1 MKKNNFI
8 EMIKASS
15 TLIDCDLVIKNIT
28 IVDVFNKDTF
38 IDDIGIKNGY
48 IIGIGKYNAPEIID
62 GTGKFI
68 CPGLIDAHC
77 HIESSLVTPKEYSKA
92 ALLNGITSIVCD
104 PHEIANVCGSD
115 GIKFMINSSSNL
127 PFDIYFMLPSCVPG
141 TDFENSGASL
151 YAKDLREFYSNDRVL
166 GLAEVMNYPAVASA
180 DINMID
186 KLMDA
191 YDNNR
196 IIDGHGAGLDSMMA
210 NSYGTANIITD
221 HECISSKEAIDK
233 IRRGIHILIR
243 EGTVAKNLKDL
254 LPAVNER
261 NSTRFCF
268 CTDDRHI
275 DDLADNGSINSS
287 IKTSINYGLRPETA
301 IQMATLNPASLYKMK
316 NKGAIAPG
324 YIADFIILDDLNTF
338 KINSVYKNGVC
349 VVKDNHLLNNNYSS
363 SKDTFS
369 NNNSPICS
377 DNDSINICSNTLK
390 LPPLSQDSF
399 NINIPEDVKI
409 LNAIE
414 IIPNKLE
421 STHLKIN
428 LNEIPSC
435 INKSNNEFLCDTNN
449 DLIKIAVIERH
460 KMTGNIG
467 LGVLKGL
474 GIKRGAIATTIAH
487 DSHNLIVAGTND
499 DDMMFAIEELKR
511 LQGGIIVVEDKKVL
525 ASIKLEIGGLMTNRT
540 YDEIKHDLNE
550 LHKAVTYIAPDINF
564 NPFLT
569 LSFLSLPVIPEIKI
583 TDKGL
588 FNVKSFKFIDI
599 FE

>member
-62 GTGKFI
+62 GTDKFI

-196 IIDGHGAGLDSMMA
+196 IIDGHGAGLDW
-210 NSYGTANIITD
+210 
-221 HECISSKEAIDK
+221 
-233 IRRGIHILIR
+233 
-243 EGTVAKNLKDL
+243 
-254 LPAVNER
+254 
-261 NSTRFCF
+261 
-268 CTDDRHI
+268 
-275 DDLADNGSINSS
+275 
-287 IKTSINYGLRPETA
+287 
-301 IQMATLNPASLYKMK
+301 
-316 NKGAIAPG
+316 
-324 YIADFIILDDLNTF
+324 
-338 KINSVYKNGVC
+338 
-349 VVKDNHLLNNNYSS
+349 
-363 SKDTFS
+363 
-369 NNNSPICS
+369 
-377 DNDSINICSNTLK
+377 
-390 LPPLSQDSF
+390 
-399 NINIPEDVKI
+399 
-409 LNAIE
+409 
-414 IIPNKLE
+414 
-421 STHLKIN
+421 
-428 LNEIPSC
+428 
-435 INKSNNEFLCDTNN
+435 
-449 DLIKIAVIERH
+449 
-460 KMTGNIG
+460 
-467 LGVLKGL
+467 
-474 GIKRGAIATTIAH
+474 
-487 DSHNLIVAGTND
+487 
-499 DDMMFAIEELKR
+499 
-511 LQGGIIVVEDKKVL
+511 
-525 ASIKLEIGGLMTNRT
+525 
-540 YDEIKHDLNE
+540 
-550 LHKAVTYIAPDINF
+550 
-564 NPFLT
+564 
-569 LSFLSLPVIPEIKI
+569 
-583 TDKGL
+583 
-588 FNVKSFKFIDI
+588 
-599 FE
+599 